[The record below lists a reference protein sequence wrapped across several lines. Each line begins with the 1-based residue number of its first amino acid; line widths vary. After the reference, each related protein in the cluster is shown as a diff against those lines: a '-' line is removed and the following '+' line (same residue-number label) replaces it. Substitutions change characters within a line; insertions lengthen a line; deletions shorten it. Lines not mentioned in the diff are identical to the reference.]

1 MDKELTTLIGRLQDY
16 QKGTEDKCLDFQA
29 LKFEAKESEM
39 RLYTPSR
46 SYFFKSDPKNP
57 NDPKIIH
64 AAKQFCK
71 IQKIPY
77 SFFAKQ
83 PEYMKNSLVGCWLP
97 SIKPDKSAVLAKL
110 RKTKTDDTDIIR
122 ALLPVEFTNIPN
134 AEIVQMIGDAIKDDF
149 RIEFVIG
156 DDRDD
161 IILHVRFI
169 SNNIFSVG
177 ADECSTGFSVIA
189 SELGATPISIE
200 TMLFRNASKGAMVAS
215 YSGESYFES
224 NYEGIQPAALRE
236 LFPRLI
242 SQLQEQLSDLEDKVK
257 SAKESIEKKEDVG
270 ELLRNIRLR
279 KGLSEKFHTLLLQ
292 EIESNPVENR
302 WDFVNRMAILA
313 KDFDVVSR
321 VKIEK
326 LAGELIGLIFEKA

>member
-16 QKGTEDKCLDFQA
+16 QKGAEEKCLDFQA
-29 LKFEAKESEM
+29 LKFEVKESEM
-39 RLYTPSR
+39 RLYTPTH

-57 NDPKIIH
+57 KDPKIIH

-77 SFFAKQ
+77 SFFAKS
-83 PEYMKNSLVGCWLP
+83 PEYMKKNLVDCWLP
-97 SIKPDKSAVLAKL
+97 TIKPDKSAVLAKL
-110 RKTKTDDTDIIR
+110 RKTKTADTDIIR

-134 AEIVQMIGDAIKDDF
+134 AEVVQMIGDAVKDAF

-161 IILHVRFI
+161 IILHVRLI
-169 SNNIFSVG
+169 SNETFTVCG
-177 ADECSTGFSVIA
+177 DECSTGFSVIA
-189 SELGATPISIE
+189 SELGATPISVE

-215 YSGESYFES
+215 YSGESYFET

-236 LFPRLI
+236 LFPKLI
-242 SQLQEQLSDLEDKVK
+242 SRLQEQLTDLEEKVK
-257 SAKESIEKKEDVG
+257 SAKDTIEKKEDIG
-270 ELLRNIRLR
+270 ELLRNIQLR

-292 EIESNPVENR
+292 EIESNPVANR

>member
-16 QKGTEDKCLDFQA
+16 QKGCEEKCLDFQA

-39 RLYTPSR
+39 RLYTPMR
-46 SYFFKSDPKNP
+46 SYFFKNDPKNP
-57 NDPKIIH
+57 RDPKIIH

-83 PEYMKNSLVGCWLP
+83 PEYMKNQLVECWLP
-97 SIKPDKSAVLAKL
+97 TIKPDKSAVLAKL
-110 RKTKTDDTDIIR
+110 RKTKTEDSDIIR

-134 AEIVQMIGDAIKDDF
+134 AEVVEMIAEAIKDAF
-149 RIEFVIG
+149 RVEFVIG

-161 IILHVRFI
+161 IVLHVRFI
-169 SNNIFSVG
+169 SNEIFTVCG
-177 ADECSTGFSVIA
+177 DECSTGFSVIA
-189 SELGATPISIE
+189 SELGATPISVE

-215 YSGESYFES
+215 YSGESYFET

-242 SQLQEQLSDLEDKVK
+242 GCLQEQLSDLEERVK
-257 SAKESIEKKEDVG
+257 SANETIIKKEDTG
-270 ELLRNIRLR
+270 DLLQNIRLR
-279 KGLSEKFHTLLLQ
+279 KGLSDKFHTLLLQ

-313 KDFDVVSR
+313 KDFDVVTR
-321 VKIEK
+321 VRIEK
-326 LAGELIGLIFEKA
+326 LAGELIGLLFDKA

>member
-1 MDKELTTLIGRLQDY
+1 MDKELTTLIGRLQDNS
-16 QKGTEDKCLDFQA
+16 KGCEEKCLDFQA

-39 RLYTPSR
+39 RLFTPSR

-57 NDPKIIH
+57 KDPKIVH

-77 SFFAKQ
+77 SFFAKS
-83 PEYMKNSLVGCWLP
+83 PEYMKKSLVDCWLP
-97 SIKPDKSAVLAKL
+97 TIKPDQSAVLAKL
-110 RKTKTDDTDIIR
+110 RETKTDGVQIIR

-134 AEIVQMIGDAIKDDF
+134 AEVVQMVGDAVKDAF

-161 IILHVRFI
+161 IILHVRLI
-169 SNNIFSVG
+169 SNETFSVG
-177 ADECSTGFSVIA
+177 EDECSTGFSVIA

-200 TMLFRNASKGAMVAS
+200 TMLFRNNSKGAFIAS
-215 YSGESYFES
+215 YSGESYFET

-257 SAKESIEKKEDVG
+257 SAKDSIEKKEDVG

-279 KGLSEKFHTLLLQ
+279 KGLNEKFHTLLLQ